1 MPALDKQIGYHL
13 QDTKV
18 SAGSSQVGG
27 LLAVGVGVV
36 LGVLSWVLM
45 GQAGLSTVM
54 LMLGV
59 AVAGIVLSYVSWQNT
74 AILVS
79 LWIFS
84 MSGFRAYAMI
94 YMPVLPDISLER
106 VIMLWLLIIFV
117 LRLMMKRDTFRGPY
131 AVDIVLIMH
140 VLYIL
145 ANVTYIG
152 HRVHLHEWA
161 VSSVTPL
168 VAYFVGKNM
177 MARDREVRFLF
188 IALLVILTYYNVQS
202 IAQKFDLNFLIWPK
216 SILDRSLGVWPLG
229 RSRGPFLSPPLFG
242 QMISLFIP
250 VQFYFFYR
258 IKTTALR
265 VMILASIAASG
276 LAIFY
281 TYTRGPWLATAMALL
296 VLGFLRPRYRQL
308 LAALGVLLAVAGFVG
323 LLQAANTELLH
334 ERFTNTQ
341 TIGNRLAAMSAA
353 LRMWMDHPLF
363 GVGYFNWEQYY
374 PLYHRGED
382 VPFFGYVTRYMGRG
396 VVIHDIY
403 WGRLAEEG
411 LISLGLLAAAVA
423 LVWHRFKYL
432 WARVHESDWINR
444 DCLAVFVA
452 VFVSYAVGGLIV
464 DYRYFDLVNAM
475 PYLLAGVLMGYR
487 IPDHPPPPPPY
498 RNWTP
503 PDFWPSDGRT
513 GSSSV

>member
-1 MPALDKQIGYHL
+1 MPVIRQIGHQL
-13 QDTKV
+13 QDARV
-18 SAGSSQVGG
+18 PSGGSQFGG
-27 LLAVGVGVV
+27 LIAVGLGVV
-36 LGVLSWVLM
+36 LGALSWFLM

-59 AVAGIVLSYVSWQNT
+59 AVVGIVLSYISWQNT

-79 LWIFS
+79 IWIFA

-94 YMPVLPDISLER
+94 HMPVLPDISLER
-106 VIMLWLLIIFV
+106 VVMLWLLIVFV
-117 LRLMMKRDTFRGPY
+117 LRLMMKRDTIRGPY
-131 AVDIVLIMH
+131 AVDLVLILH

-145 ANVTYIG
+145 ANLTYIG
-152 HRVHLHEWA
+152 HRVYLHEWA
-161 VSSVTPL
+161 MSSVTPL

-177 MARDREVRFLF
+177 MARNREVRFLF
-188 IALLVILTYYNVQS
+188 IVLLLILIYYSVQS

-216 SILDRSLGVWPLG
+216 AILDRSLGFWPLG

-265 VMILASIAASG
+265 AMILASIAASG
-276 LAIFY
+276 FAILY
-281 TYTRGPWLATAMALL
+281 TYTRGPWLATAAALL
-296 VLGFLRPRYRQL
+296 VLGIMRPRFRQL

-334 ERFTNTQ
+334 ERVTNTQ
-341 TIGNRLAAMSAA
+341 TIGNRIAAMSAA

-382 VPFFGYVTRYMGRG
+382 IPIFGYVTRHMGRG

-411 LISLGLLAAAVA
+411 LLSLGLLAAAVA
-423 LVWHRFKYL
+423 LVWHRFKFL

-452 VFVSYAVGGLIV
+452 IFVSYAVGGFIV
-464 DYRYFDLVNAM
+464 DYRYFDLVNVI
-475 PYLLAGVLMGYR
+475 PYLFAGILMGYR
-487 IPDHPPPPPPY
+487 VPDHPPPPAPY

-503 PDFWPSDGRT
+503 PDFWPDKNRAGTPTS
-513 GSSSV
+513 